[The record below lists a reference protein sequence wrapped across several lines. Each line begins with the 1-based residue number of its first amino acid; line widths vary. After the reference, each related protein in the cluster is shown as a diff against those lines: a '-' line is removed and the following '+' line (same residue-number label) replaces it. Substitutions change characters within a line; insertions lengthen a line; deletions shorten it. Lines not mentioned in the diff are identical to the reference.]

1 MTNNEIVSYFM
12 KDDEND
18 KDPYYDSLV
27 IPTYTMH
34 PIPVPQE
41 SDDDEM
47 QHDEKNRPKIE
58 NPAVMQQMQQEQQ
71 QLWREKKLLELHPLY
86 LEERLQK
93 RYEEMATWMKIYQE
107 LLERNRSRD
116 VFEKKEE
123 CKRSWNDGWWKQ
135 YGRELFPDD
144 PVLFEI

>member
-58 NPAVMQQMQQEQQ
+58 NPAVMQQMQQEKVLADQEHAAKMEEIDRKN
-71 QLWREKKLLELHPLY
+71 QLSIAKFNAALRKIQLQERE
-86 LEERLQK
+86 
-93 RYEEMATWMKIYQE
+93 A
-107 LLERNRSRD
+107 
-116 VFEKKEE
+116 KETE
-123 CKRSWNDGWWKQ
+123 NAS
-135 YGRELFPDD
+135 
-144 PVLFEI
+144 V